1 MGLDQLELCREVGGL
16 VDNGLVELVAPG
28 GRRAVDILLP
38 EVEPGDVVSDVLQEP
53 ATEVPPAEQS
63 AAEQSAAEAPVTLED
78 QQPGAAT
85 EPDPLT
91 QPSELADANVGLL
104 NRLIG
109 KDRAS

>member
-63 AAEQSAAEAPVTLED
+63 AAEAPVTLED